1 MLSLAL
7 QFLTYNTEYAILYL
21 NLDQYFN
28 HKLHVLKGTI
38 NLMEKMKLHFAPK
51 EGSFLEVFKY
61 KDLLCQL
68 VLNPLL
74 IMLVMTAV
82 FSSMFGRN
90 VPNFAIYLLC
100 GRTIFEFINTS
111 TTKALGAISDNA
123 VLLKKTYVSKF
134 MFPLAKI
141 TSSMV
146 DFVFS
151 LGALVIVITF
161 LSLLKGECL
170 FSFANLLFPIVV
182 IQAYIFSLGLGFLLA
197 QLNVFF
203 RDIKYIYNAVTVAW
217 MYLSAIFY
225 DANMLSS
232 VPWVKFIVDHLN
244 PAYIYIKQ
252 FRDLIWIGNNGLEF
266 IYNTRIFA
274 QNVLVGTIY
283 ALAMFAIGV
292 FFFKRKQDKFI
303 LYI

>member
-1 MLSLAL
+1 
-7 QFLTYNTEYAILYL
+7 
-21 NLDQYFN
+21 
-28 HKLHVLKGTI
+28 
-38 NLMEKMKLHFAPK
+38 
-51 EGSFLEVFKY
+51 
-61 KDLLCQL
+61 
-68 VLNPLL
+68 
-74 IMLVMTAV
+74 
-82 FSSMFGRN
+82 
-90 VPNFAIYLLC
+90 
-100 GRTIFEFINTS
+100 
-111 TTKALGAISDNA
+111 
-123 VLLKKTYVSKF
+123 
-134 MFPLAKI
+134 
-141 TSSMV
+141 
-146 DFVFS
+146 
-151 LGALVIVITF
+151 
-161 LSLLKGECL
+161 
-170 FSFANLLFPIVV
+170 
-182 IQAYIFSLGLGFLLA
+182 
-197 QLNVFF
+197 
-203 RDIKYIYNAVTVAW
+203 